1 MKKLFTFVALVCV
14 SISLSADIRVLSD
27 TRLGDGFF
35 PRFTDAETV
44 VYLSHGRA
52 DYFVPAEDAALRVDN
67 ENLDLNLYRNGEK
80 VVLKPHGDVN
90 YICASLSPSQDRIL
104 FRSVKGTSAIPAHP
118 LAQGLVSLRVPDIC
132 HTVRLYGASGAE
144 HALTLL
150 FHASIAS
157 CLL

>member
-27 TRLGDGFF
+27 TRLGEGFF
-35 PRFTDAETV
+35 PRFSDAETV

-52 DYFVPAEDAALRVDN
+52 EYFASAEDATLRVDN

-90 YICASLSPSQDRIL
+90 YIWSSLSPDQTMIL
-104 FRSVKGTSAIPAHP
+104 FNTKFGTAI
-118 LAQGLVSLRVPDIC
+118 
-132 HTVRLYGASGAE
+132 
-144 HALTLL
+144 
-150 FHASIAS
+150 
-157 CLL
+157 